1 MMDERRLNSVN
12 QAADLLLR
20 CGLKV
25 PELVEYSVGIY
36 DDMDNELVATGSL
49 KGDMIQGLAVSPDFQ
64 GEDLS
69 ARILTHLVQWAYE
82 AGRRALYLFTKPDNA
97 WKLEQSGFRK
107 VAEAQPY
114 AVLMEWGTGGVQ
126 KFVEK
131 LKALAEEDPGEAAA
145 VVVNCNP
152 FTLGHRYLIETAAK
166 GSRRVYVIVVEEDQ
180 SVFPFKDRYELVKL
194 GTAHLKNVTVVA
206 GGRYVVSSLTFPSY
220 FTRDSELAAAHS
232 AMDVELFLQYIV
244 PALGIT
250 CRYVGTEPFSPVTEI
265 YNAAMRQRLIPAG
278 VAVEV
283 IPRKTL
289 GPEAISASSVRRLL
303 GEGRLDAVRNLVPET
318 TFAYLTSGSAASV
331 IARLMSGDA
340 EKGYMEYGIKE

>member
-1 MMDERRLNSVN
+1 MMEERRLNSVN

-25 PELVEYSVGIY
+25 PEMVEYSVGIY
-36 DDMDNELVATGSL
+36 DDDNELVATGSL
-49 KGDMIQGLAVSPDFQ
+49 AGDMIQGLAVSPDFQ

-69 ARILTHLVQWAYE
+69 ARILTHLIQWAYG
-82 AGRRALYLFTKPDNA
+82 AGRRALYLFTKPDSA
-97 WKLEQSGFRK
+97 WKLEQTGFKK
-107 VAEAQPY
+107 VAEALPY
-114 AVLMEWGTGGVQ
+114 AVLMEWGTEGVQ
-126 KFVEK
+126 TFVK
-131 LKALAEEDPGEAAA
+131 QLKSLAAEAPGEAAA

-152 FTLGHRYLIETAAK
+152 FTLGHQYLIEAAAL
-166 GSRRVYVIVVEEDQ
+166 GSRWVYVIVVEEDQ
-180 SVFPFKDRYELVKL
+180 SVFPFKERFELVKL

-220 FTRDSELAAAHS
+220 FTRDAELAAAHS
-232 AMDVELFLQYIV
+232 AMDVELFLRYIV

-283 IPRKTL
+283 IPRKTM
-289 GPEAISASSVRRLL
+289 GSEAISASSVRRLL
-303 GEGRLDAVRNLVPET
+303 GEGRLDEVRNLVPDT
-318 TFAYLTSGSAASV
+318 TFSYLTSGSAASV
-331 IARLMSGDA
+331 IARLRSGA
-340 EKGYMEYGIKE
+340 EKGYMEYKTKE